1 MNKSYF
7 ITGGTGSFGKQFIKY
22 LYSKNLARKIVIFS
36 RDEHKQLELENSIPK
51 NKKKIFRFFLGDI
64 RDKGRLNWA
73 ITEDIDVIVHSAA
86 LKQIPAT
93 EYNPF
98 ETVLTNIIGT
108 QNLIEIAIKKNIKK
122 AILVSTD
129 KAVAPI
135 NLYGATK
142 LTAEKLFISANN
154 FKGSSK
160 TLFSVARY
168 GNVLGS
174 RGSVV
179 PLFLKQNQDSNF
191 FTLTNKNMTRFT
203 ITLDEAVKFVFNRI
217 NEMKGSEIFVPK
229 LPSIEIKNLIIAMTD
244 TDDFKLIGIRPGE
257 KLHEVMIP
265 KEESLNCIEMK
276 DSYIIQ
282 PMLSWWDKSKSIKKN
297 QRNGKIIKKPFEYS
311 SENNINF
318 LSIKDIKNL
327 IKNL

>member
-1 MNKSYF
+1 MKKSYF

-22 LYSKNLARKIVIFS
+22 LYSKNLAKKIVVFS

-64 RDKGRLNWA
+64 RDKSRLSWA
-73 ITEDIDVIVHSAA
+73 ITEDIDVVVHSAA

-108 QNLIEIAIKKNIKK
+108 QNLIEVAIKKNINK

-129 KAVAPI
+129 KAVSPI

-142 LTAEKLFISANN
+142 LTAEKLFISANL

-160 TLFSVARY
+160 TLFSIARY
-168 GNVLGS
+168 GNVMGS

-179 PLFLKQNQDSNF
+179 PLFLKQNKESNF
-191 FTLTNKNMTRFT
+191 FTITNKNMTRFT

-217 NEMKGSEIFVPK
+217 IEMKGSEIFVPK
-229 LPSIEIKNLIIAMTD
+229 LNSYRIMDLAKSINSKKKIK
-244 TDDFKLIGIRPGE
+244 FIGIRSGE
-257 KLHEVMIP
+257 KIHEEMINP
-265 KEESLNCIEMK
+265 FEFNHTIE
-276 DSYIIQ
+276 
-282 PMLSWWDKSKSIKKN
+282 KKTFF
-297 QRNGKIIKKPFEYS
+297 RILPLKIIKGKLINKNLSYNS
-311 SENNINF
+311 YNNGKF
-318 LSIKDIKNL
+318 LSVNSLSKKIKLNL
-327 IKNL
+327 KTFEI